1 LPEILLQGFRFLA
14 NEAFTK
20 PFFLMPTATVTLLK
34 RPAGNRRA
42 ETKHKGLL
50 AMLKL
55 IAKIQTMPATK
66 DEGATAVEY
75 ALLVSL
81 IAVAIIVAVRALGV
95 SVSSLFQTVVTA
107 VS

>member
-1 LPEILLQGFRFLA
+1 MRRIVKRV
-14 NEAFTK
+14 
-20 PFFLMPTATVTLLK
+20 PTLTM
-34 RPAGNRRA
+34 RA
-42 ETKHKGLL
+42 E
-50 AMLKL
+50 
-55 IAKIQTMPATK
+55 
-66 DEGATAVEY
+66 DGATAVEY